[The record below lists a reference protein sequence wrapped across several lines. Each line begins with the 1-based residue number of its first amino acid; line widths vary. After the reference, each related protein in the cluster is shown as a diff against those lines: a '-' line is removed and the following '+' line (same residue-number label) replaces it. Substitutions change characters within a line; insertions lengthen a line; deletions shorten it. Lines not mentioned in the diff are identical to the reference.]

1 MTSETTALP
10 DDPRECCKAILTEL
24 RKVDSWPV
32 AKLPQDF
39 AAMVRALCGGDPD
52 YLMQASPA
60 LMRMADQAEDAAKLY
75 HSIVETVWELARH
88 GTGEH
93 READRRMA
101 EGKPAYGG
109 PTYCEVKAARKAL
122 ASVGKIVTD
131 TEAVELLKDEAA
143 LTAKED
149 AA

>member
-24 RKVDSWPV
+24 SKVDEYPV
-32 AKLPQDF
+32 TKLPQDF
-39 AAMVRALCGGDPD
+39 AAMIRALCEGEPD
-52 YLMQASPA
+52 HFAETMPA
-60 LMRMADQAEDAAKLY
+60 LRRMADQAENAAKLY
-75 HSIVETVWELARH
+75 HSAIMKTWELARH

-93 READRRMA
+93 READRRRA